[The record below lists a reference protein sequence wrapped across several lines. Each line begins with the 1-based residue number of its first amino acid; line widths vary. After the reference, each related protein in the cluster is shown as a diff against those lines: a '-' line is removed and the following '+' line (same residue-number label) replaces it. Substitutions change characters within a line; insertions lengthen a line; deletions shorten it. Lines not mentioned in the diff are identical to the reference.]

1 MRNLKRALSLTLASV
16 MLLGMMVIGTSAASY
31 PDVDK
36 DNNVEAIEVLQ
47 AVGVMQG
54 DDKGNFD
61 PDRTV
66 SRNEMAIVMA
76 KLLNLDYNYYK
87 ENCPFWDVPDYAKP
101 YVGACYANGIVSG
114 YNATQYGGSDTVTAV
129 QAASMMMRA
138 LGYFK
143 YQSDYKDGFVIATVR
158 QASKLGLFKDINA
171 SNDTPLTRDQ
181 VAQLALNTLET
192 AMVDAKD
199 NTLNIN
205 TGAAGG
211 NISIT
216 GGQVDYVVRTSTE
229 KFAKAI
235 NDTDKGGNETDG
247 REGCTVELGE
257 QLYNGDLVKNED
269 QSDDFGHPAVTWKL
283 KNTEIGTYED
293 NTDLV
298 ETWTGKVTK
307 DAMYKAMG
315 KNTVDAITKGGNNGS
330 LTYWVDGVSDD
341 KTADIDQFADR
352 NNTGK
357 INNDAADTGNGS
369 VTKLYVDKDDNAT
382 IVVVSTYV
390 YQASSD
396 YNSSTDELRIASAGD
411 TSEFP
416 VNLDTYTLK
425 GEDFN
430 LEDVKEDDYLLVTA
444 YKSGSTYKVA
454 TVKPAEVVTGEVT
467 GYKLEDNITVDGT
480 DYSYSLKTKKDGGVK
495 SEIQAT
501 GSQVALVLDE
511 YGYVIAV
518 DTTLVGGNYVFI
530 TEANNEGMLTSSN
543 VIAKAYF
550 ADGTEDTITLKKVAG
565 STNKNTMK
573 SAKGWY
579 TYSKDSADKYTLTAI
594 SGSYDDAKQFGIG
607 TGNVVTGNK
616 ILVQGNAKL
625 ANITGASGIRTNSK
639 TQFIIVDKDGDVYTY
654 TGTSNAPDISMNSGT
669 YKAGYVWN
677 TKNNYAT
684 YVFISVDGN
693 NDSEVDASTEDDV
706 FYILLDKD
714 ATKGT
719 GDDTY
724 YIYNAIVDGKK
735 TSIETDDQYA
745 EYTMYTK
752 VKRDSKTDRITGM
765 KEVIGTGDSNVN
777 SGNASNFTTD
787 DDWKKF
793 DIGAATR
800 VTAKNEGMTIGS
812 NSFITGKDSQLN
824 LVIMKGASATT
835 DKDADYEAYCG
846 TTAST
851 IASVLNGY
859 DIDDGYYY
867 VVTKDAYNN
876 GNGNTELKYLFLYV
890 EGDTDANVEDVSN
903 AKTAVEAIAT
913 LPAPTTGSD
922 YNENQIKAEV
932 KKLIEAAAG
941 PNVKVE
947 ITSWGVITPAAGG
960 VDGGIA
966 ASTTVKLTSKNDSTK
981 TATATIGAITIK
993 AKAQSDAEVV
1003 TGAQTSVPAAITA
1016 AGGVGDTTQDLST
1029 EAAAKTAVKAAVT
1042 AALPAGV
1049 EVDTSARSF
1058 DAGWEFGAFTA
1069 PTNGTEG
1076 SPAGADGKFASVKVQ
1091 IKKGEA
1097 KGLIEMTNVTVKAK
1111 AFESAGETDEQKATA
1126 AKTKVDAI
1134 TPEQKALNPAQV
1146 TDAATAAA
1154 KAKAVVEGLAGAG
1167 VTVAEKAAG
1176 TWVAPVDASSA
1187 SDAGTAGTYTVTYT
1201 LTVGEVA
1208 KESVEIVFTVAQKTW
1223 AEIQNAKV
1231 ATAKAAIEAMS
1242 TNILK
1247 DANTAFTSS
1256 DDANAAI
1263 TRIQALVNDLT
1274 GVKGVAGLTATVA
1287 QADSPAF
1294 TAVNGTTN
1302 GSIAVKITIALTDA
1316 DPSSVV
1322 ANVTSFTLLAEV
1334 PST

>member
-235 NDTDKGGNETDG
+235 NDTDQGGNETDG
-247 REGCTVELGE
+247 RQGCTVELGE

-315 KNTVDAITKGGNNGS
+315 KNTVDAITKGGKNGS
-330 LTYWVDGVSDD
+330 LTYWVDGVSAD

-369 VTKLYVDKDDNAT
+369 VTKLYVDKDDKAT

-530 TEANNEGMLTSSN
+530 TEANNEGNLTSSN
-543 VIAKAYF
+543 IIAKAYF

-594 SGSYDDAKQFGIG
+594 SGSYDDAKEFD
-607 TGNVVTGNK
+607 TGATVTGTSV
-616 ILVQGNAKL
+616 LVQGNAKL
-625 ANITGASGIRTNSK
+625 ANITGATGIRTNSK

-654 TGTSNAPDISMNSGT
+654 TGTSNAPDIVMTSGD
-669 YKAGYVWN
+669 YDAGYVWN

-684 YVFISVDGN
+684 YVFISMDGN
-693 NDSEVDASTEDDV
+693 TNSEVDSSTEDDV

-735 TSIETDDQYA
+735 TSIETDDQYP

-752 VKRDSKTDRITGM
+752 VKRDSKTDRITSM
-765 KEVIGTGDSNVN
+765 KEVIGTGDSNEN
-777 SGNASNFTTD
+777 NDNNFTTD
-787 DDWKKF
+787 DDWKKVN
-793 DIGAATR
+793 IGDDTR
-800 VTAKNEGMTIGS
+800 VTAKNEGMTIGDK
-812 NSFITGKDSQLN
+812 SFITGKDSQLN
-824 LVIMKGASATT
+824 LVIMKGADATT

-859 DIDDGYYY
+859 DISNGYYY
-867 VVTKDAYNN
+867 IVTKDAYDN
-876 GNGNTELKYLFLYV
+876 GNGNTELKHLFLYV
-890 EGDTDANVEDVSN
+890 VSNSDANENDISN
-903 AKTAVEAIAT
+903 AKTRVEEITT

-922 YNENQIKAEV
+922 YTEAQIKAEV

-941 PNVKVE
+941 PNVKVGT
-947 ITSWGVITPAAGG
+947 ITWGAITPAAGSTPG
-960 VDGGIA
+960 SIA
-966 ASTTVKLTSKNDSTK
+966 AGTTVVLTSKNDSTK
-981 TATATIGAITIK
+981 TATATIGEITVEVK
-993 AKAQSDAEVV
+993 ALTDTQLVDKAEAD
-1003 TGAQTSVPAAITA
+1003 VPTAMAA
-1016 AGGVGDTTQDLST
+1016 GVGDTTQDLST
-1029 EAAAKTAVKAAVT
+1029 EDAAKNAVKTAVT
-1042 AALPAGV
+1042 DALPAGV
-1049 EVDTSARSF
+1049 EVDTSARAF
-1058 DAGWEFGAFTA
+1058 DAGWGFGAFTA
-1069 PTNGTEG
+1069 PTNGTGG
-1076 SPAGADGKFASVKVQ
+1076 SPAGTDGKFASVKVQ

-1097 KGLIEMTNVTVKAK
+1097 KGLIEMTDVVVKAK

-1146 TDAATAAA
+1146 TDATTAAA
-1154 KAKAVVEGLAGAG
+1154 KAQAVVEGLAGAG

-1176 TWVAPVDASSA
+1176 TWVAPVDATSA
-1187 SDAGTAGTYTVTYT
+1187 SAAGSAGTYTVTYT

-1242 TNILK
+1242 TSILK
-1247 DANTAFTSS
+1247 DESTAFTSS
-1256 DDANAAI
+1256 DDKNAAI
-1263 TRIQALVNDLT
+1263 TRIQALVDDLT
-1274 GVKGVAGLTATVA
+1274 GVKGVTGLTVTVA
-1287 QADSPAF
+1287 EADSPAF

-1302 GSIAVKITIALTDA
+1302 GSIAVKITIALADA

>member
-247 REGCTVELGE
+247 RQGCTVELGE

-315 KNTVDAITKGGNNGS
+315 KNTVDAITKGGTDGS

-341 KTADIDQFADR
+341 KTASIAQFADR

-411 TSEFP
+411 TSEFS

-444 YKSGSTYKVA
+444 YRSGSTYKVA

-550 ADGTEDTITLKKVAG
+550 ADGTEDTITLKKVGG
-565 STNKNTMK
+565 STNKTAMK
-573 SAKGWY
+573 TAKGWY
-579 TYSKDSADKYTLTAI
+579 TYSKDSADKYTLTEI
-594 SGSYDDAKQFGIG
+594 SGSYDDAKQFDID
-607 TGNVVTGNK
+607 TDNVVTGNK

-654 TGTSNAPDISMNSGT
+654 TGTSNAPDISMNTGT
-669 YKAGYVWN
+669 YDAGYVWN

-706 FYILLDKD
+706 FYILLDQD

-752 VKRDSKTDRITGM
+752 VKRDSKTDRITSM
-765 KEVIGTGDSNVN
+765 KEVIGTGDRNN
-777 SGNASNFTTD
+777 SYAGFTTD
-787 DDWKKF
+787 DDWKKI
-793 DIGAATR
+793 DIGIATR
-800 VTAKNEGMTIGS
+800 VTAKNEGMTIG
-812 NSFITGKDSQLN
+812 NRSFITGKDSQLN
-824 LVIMKGASATT
+824 LVIMKGAGATT

-859 DIDDGYYY
+859 DITNGYYY
-867 VVTKDAYNN
+867 IVTKDAYDD
-876 GNGNTELKYLFLYV
+876 GDGNTELKHLFLYV
-890 EGDTDANVEDVSN
+890 EGDTDAENTDMTNAVS
-903 AKTAVEAIAT
+903 ALSGKTLEV
-913 LPAPTTGSD
+913 
-922 YNENQIKAEV
+922 ENQNGADDAAIEKAV
-932 KKLIEAAAG
+932 KSAALAKAQSEAG
-941 PNVKVE
+941 TNVKVE
-947 ITSWGVITPAAGG
+947 ITTWGAYTGAEDS
-960 VDGGIA
+960 DGTLANYKGTNGSI
-966 ASTTVKLTSKNDSTK
+966 SSCTVKITHREDSDNY
-981 TATATIGAITIK
+981 ATVSVSFTIK
-993 AKAQSDAEVV
+993 AKAMTAEQIKTEGNKQVAAVAERITGTSGLTGAPNIDQVTTGLSTTSSGKTINVAGTDVAKPAVADTNLSDALGFVKPTYK
-1003 TGAQTSVPAAITA
+1003 TGEWVIVA
-1016 AGGVGDTTQDLST
+1016 AGFAKPANAYCATTGNGIEYDVHADSDGLLLYIPLKIN
-1029 EAAAKTAVKAAVT
+1029 EAGN
-1042 AALPAGV
+1042 GV
-1049 EVDTSARSF
+1049 ENATVTIQWWLD
-1058 DAGWEFGAFTA
+1058 E
-1069 PTNGTEG
+1069 EC
-1076 SPAGADGKFASVKVQ
+1076 
-1091 IKKGEA
+1091 
-1097 KGLIEMTNVTVKAK
+1097 TVKL
-1111 AFESAGETDEQKATA
+1111 G
-1126 AKTKVDAI
+1126 DA
-1134 TPEQKALNPAQV
+1134 V
-1146 TDAATAAA
+1146 
-1154 KAKAVVEGLAGAG
+1154 
-1167 VTVAEKAAG
+1167 
-1176 TWVAPVDASSA
+1176 
-1187 SDAGTAGTYTVTYT
+1187 TYTV
-1201 LTVGEVA
+1201 
-1208 KESVEIVFTVAQKTW
+1208 
-1223 AEIQNAKV
+1223 
-1231 ATAKAAIEAMS
+1231 AA
-1242 TNILK
+1242 N
-1247 DANTAFTSS
+1247 
-1256 DDANAAI
+1256 
-1263 TRIQALVNDLT
+1263 
-1274 GVKGVAGLTATVA
+1274 
-1287 QADSPAF
+1287 
-1294 TAVNGTTN
+1294 
-1302 GSIAVKITIALTDA
+1302 
-1316 DPSSVV
+1316 
-1322 ANVTSFTLLAEV
+1322 NVTFAASGT
-1334 PST
+1334 P

>member
-1 MRNLKRALSLTLASV
+1 M
-16 MLLGMMVIGTSAASY
+16 
-31 PDVDK
+31 
-36 DNNVEAIEVLQ
+36 
-47 AVGVMQG
+47 MQG

-114 YNATQYGGSDTVTAV
+114 YNATTYGGADTVTAV

-143 YQSDYKDGFVIATVR
+143 YDSDYKDGFVIATVR

-205 TGAAGG
+205 TGEAGG

-235 NDTDKGGNETDG
+235 NSTDQGGNETDG
-247 REGCTVELGE
+247 RQGCTVELGE
-257 QLYNGDLVKNED
+257 QLYNGDLVKQEEQN
-269 QSDDFGHPAVTWKL
+269 DDFGHPAVTWKL
-283 KNTEIGTYED
+283 RNTEIGTYED
-293 NTDLV
+293 DTDLV

-315 KNTVDAITKGGNNGS
+315 KNTVDALKASAGDREGTEFH
-330 LTYWVDGVSDD
+330 YWVDGRDTSVVKGDVP
-341 KTADIDQFADR
+341 KFADR

-357 INNDAADTGNGS
+357 INDDAADTGNGS

-396 YNSSTDELRIASAGD
+396 YNSSNDELRIASAGD

-467 GYKLEDNITVDGT
+467 GYKLESNITVDGT

-530 TEANNEGMLTSSN
+530 TEANNEGNLTSSN
-543 VIAKAYF
+543 IIAKAYF

-565 STNKNTMK
+565 SSNKTAMK
-573 SAKGWY
+573 AAKGWY

-594 SGSYDDAKQFGIG
+594 SGSYDDTHQLNADAC
-607 TGNVVTGNK
+607 VTGTK
-616 ILVQGNAKL
+616 VLVQGNAKL
-625 ANITGASGIRTNSK
+625 ADITGASGIRTNSK

-693 NDSEVDASTEDDV
+693 NDTEVDASTEDDV

-735 TSIETDDQYA
+735 TSIETDDQYP

-752 VKRDSKTDRITGM
+752 VKRDSKTDRITSM
-765 KEVIGTGDSNVN
+765 KEVIGTGDTNVN
-777 SGNASNFTTD
+777 SGNDSNFTTD

-800 VTAKNEGMTIGS
+800 VTAKNEGMTIGD

-824 LVIMKGASATT
+824 LVIMKGAGATT

-867 VVTKDAYNN
+867 IVTKDAYDG

-890 EGDTDANVEDVSN
+890 EGDTDANAVDISN
-903 AKTAVEAIAT
+903 AKTNVEAITT
-913 LPAPTTGSD
+913 LPAPATGSD
-922 YNENQIKAEV
+922 YTEAQIKAEV

-941 PNVKVE
+941 PNVKVGT
-947 ITSWGVITPAAGG
+947 ITWGTITPATGG
-960 VDGGIA
+960 TPGSIA
-966 ASTTVKLTSKNDSTK
+966 TGTTVVLTSKNDSTQ
-981 TATATIGAITIK
+981 TATATIGAITIA
-993 AKAQSDAEVV
+993 AKTQTDAEVV

-1029 EAAAKTAVKAAVT
+1029 EDAAKTAVKAAVT

-1049 EVDTSARSF
+1049 EVDTSDRTAARAF
-1058 DAGWEFGAFTA
+1058 TDGWEFGAFTA
-1069 PTNGTEG
+1069 PTNGTED
-1076 SPAGADGKFASVKVQ
+1076 SAAGTDGKFASVKVQ

-1134 TPEQKALNPAQV
+1134 TTTQKTLDPAQV
-1146 TDAATAAA
+1146 TDATTAAA

-1176 TWVAPVDASSA
+1176 AWVAPVDASSA
-1187 SDAGTAGTYTVTYT
+1187 SNAGTAGTYTVTYT

-1223 AEIQNAKV
+1223 AEVQNAKV
-1231 ATAKAAIEAMS
+1231 AAAKTAIEAME
-1242 TNILK
+1242 TTILK
-1247 DANTAFTSS
+1247 AADTAFTSS
-1256 DDANAAI
+1256 DTANDVI
-1263 TRIQALVNDLT
+1263 TVIQALVDDLT
-1274 GVKGVAGLTATVA
+1274 GVKGVTGLTATVA
-1287 QADSPAF
+1287 QADTPAY
-1294 TAVNGTTN
+1294 TAVDGTSD
-1302 GSIAVKITIALTDA
+1302 GSIAVKITIALADA
-1316 DPSSVV
+1316 DPASVV
-1322 ANVTSFTLLAEV
+1322 ADVTSFTLLAEV